1 MGSGWASVLNT
12 HCKKHSWLYCSA
24 KYGEQWHH
32 LVQADLV
39 SVGEQKIQ
47 VLERLAQEEWLH
59 HVLGPGVQGVPHVAD
74 GRVASAHLAVLL
86 NALQWQF
93 LANELDKSKGHKPE
107 ISSTPSPGRS
117 CCPRSSRG
125 TTSSPPSRVWGG
137 SVRRWAANTIVDC
150 VCGDCRHSCYGR
162 LEAAFITQQEM
173 LSQFNVT
180 RGDCGCFAMNK
191 STLDVNPH

>member
-1 MGSGWASVLNT
+1 MRGKSGASKLSPGKWAVDEPRCWTPTARNIHLSNIVT
-12 HCKKHSWLYCSA
+12 SQWT
-24 KYGEQWHH
+24 EQWHH

-47 VLERLAQEEWLH
+47 ILERLAQEEGLH

-74 GRVASAHLAVLL
+74 GGVAAAHLAVLL
-86 NALQWQF
+86 NALQWQL
-93 LANELDKSKGHKPE
+93 LAHELDKSEGHKPE

-150 VCGDCRHSCYGR
+150 GDCVGILVTEGWKPHS
-162 LEAAFITQQEM
+162 
-173 LSQFNVT
+173 
-180 RGDCGCFAMNK
+180 
-191 STLDVNPH
+191 